1 MFSLSKKKE
10 AGFSDSDSE
19 SVEITE
25 TPSFQRNDILV
36 CATYGKV
43 YAVHKRNGSR
53 LWRAQFG
60 AAGGVVSLF
69 ITDYDRVIAAGNGKT
84 TCLDLYTGHQLW
96 INKMKGCGY
105 EEVGTISTPSRI
117 LDPQSTRQSSDQD
130 DALPEYQEE
139 TRPNSG
145 KPVIVACTNGKC
157 MGLDADSGEELWRF
171 KCPKGGYKIPTAL
184 VDPSTEYHRQHNVYV
199 GCGKMIYCLDAQ
211 GGDLKWSTK
220 ISNAKMGQGYMT
232 LATPWSSRLAAEA
245 HTAFNQFPSAQ
256 QESLARQQRAAN
268 SGG

>member
-1 MFSLSKKKE
+1 MANVWVSMQIQEKVTIATVAASYYADDIDTLF
-10 AGFSDSDSE
+10 F
-19 SVEITE
+19 
-25 TPSFQRNDILV
+25 PS
-36 CATYGKV
+36 
-43 YAVHKRNGSR
+43 
-53 LWRAQFG
+53 
-60 AAGGVVSLF
+60 
-69 ITDYDRVIAAGNGKT
+69 
-84 TCLDLYTGHQLW
+84 
-96 INKMKGCGY
+96 
-105 EEVGTISTPSRI
+105 
-117 LDPQSTRQSSDQD
+117 
-130 DALPEYQEE
+130 
-139 TRPNSG
+139 
-145 KPVIVACTNGKC
+145 
-157 MGLDADSGEELWRF
+157 ELWRF

-256 QESLARQQRAAN
+256 QESYARQQRAAAS

>member
-1 MFSLSKKKE
+1 MANVWVSMQIQEKVTIATLLQAIMLMILTSSFS
-10 AGFSDSDSE
+10 FS
-19 SVEITE
+19 
-25 TPSFQRNDILV
+25 
-36 CATYGKV
+36 
-43 YAVHKRNGSR
+43 
-53 LWRAQFG
+53 
-60 AAGGVVSLF
+60 
-69 ITDYDRVIAAGNGKT
+69 
-84 TCLDLYTGHQLW
+84 
-96 INKMKGCGY
+96 
-105 EEVGTISTPSRI
+105 
-117 LDPQSTRQSSDQD
+117 
-130 DALPEYQEE
+130 
-139 TRPNSG
+139 
-145 KPVIVACTNGKC
+145 
-157 MGLDADSGEELWRF
+157 ELWRF

-256 QESLARQQRAAN
+256 QESLARQQRAAAS